1 MTSDALSSLSDSN
14 TRYIFQF
21 LEDAELYDLSMTSP
35 RMHKL
40 ALSVLLA
47 RRNIANPLDSAVIHL
62 GDQSN
67 TVQVLRIALFVPS
80 IKHLSIW
87 FSPGVPQ
94 WVWPPSPP
102 LTLEQLEATATDLF
116 REMVQL
122 RRLLKK
128 LKSIDGITLI
138 LPGSL
143 EWNLRNVNLERGST
157 SDVFSWSPI
166 LFCLQ
171 EILEKQCISFGVEAS
186 PVWMHAPLLPRPDN
200 ASGHRLLRKL
210 LKRRRAT
217 DMSALDGS
225 KYRPHKS
232 PVIHAGNH
240 ITTFSITTTLLFF
253 PGCAGWTFS
262 VLKRSPI
269 VTLHISGL
277 NISRSDWDQ
286 VASKLAGA
294 VPNLI
299 ELDFDDRQISPDCLM
314 WMLNRL
320 SRLTILTIGRHT
332 SVYPTRPRILPPFS
346 AWYLPEFRFLT
357 KLSAHTS
364 YVSLFLMR
372 RNPLSALTVL
382 TLPPTIIHRIITKHH
397 EPFYIHIPGIIRRL
411 RDINHGLSPLPVTIF
426 MDGKFP
432 MLSLHIDA
440 SLALD
445 PGVLDSLREITHLV
459 LEDFNSLTD
468 AQSLSRWLRLFPS
481 LRSVSWQDLDNER
494 AARANISHLAREISR
509 ACPKVE
515 AITAQGVRYNLSSI
529 FIPVEMLGKAVLTFC
544 DLPTEVLLCL
554 FDFLNAELFWL
565 SLVCRR
571 LHFLALPIF
580 LTRNFIADPCE
591 AAILDIG
598 AMYDP
603 DLVMRGLTVALFVPS
618 IKHLVS
624 DFPTPIQR
632 ATRLIRKLAT
642 VEKLSLDFAYNNY
655 RLEHVSW
662 DGAYQERRIWEA
674 CYSILSDLLNQVHA
688 KSCTSLT
695 VFGSPATSRSSV
707 MFIPI
712 PSTAHISSITT
723 LSVDVDRSADS
734 YSWWIFMALRHST
747 ITSLHLTVTD
757 STNLESI
764 AAASSALE
772 VLSIDGDHAPV
783 KGILEY
789 LAKCPR
795 VTTLT
800 LEPYLSRDALLA
812 NLEVEGPRLYF
823 DDLVDLAAPVS
834 YISYLFHAC
843 DHFPALERLRVFV
856 DRPHDVGWSLTSLIE
871 GVRERYPLLP
881 AITLEIMTPAY
892 TASFHRSLASTS
904 FLGGKWMH
912 AARHIVG
919 LGVQWHPDWSRP
931 GEMGVIDPDV
941 MPLLVNWFSLFKG
954 ARNISIQGCYMAPSD
969 SLVELGPLPTC
980 LFLYD
985 SSLMGFADAL
995 AAQGGQVRKLDVRR
1009 PPANDPFL
1017 VSKKSWD
1024 TDTLDWT
1031 FPHTNNLTH
1040 LTHLIGGSDVRA
1052 SILWDMFAALAKATG
1067 GTLQEFIGFTL
1078 CVQRDMPMRSPEVFR
1093 HLTVMRLFGWKCWYP
1108 IATVA
1113 PTVKAPPSLGAGS
1126 KVKVKETPFFGAVD
1140 ALSAA
1145 DLPGFGGSLK

>member
-47 RRNIANPLDSAVIHL
+47 RRNIANPLDSAVIRL

-94 WVWPPSPP
+94 WVWPPFPP
-102 LTLEQLEATATDLF
+102 LTLEQLEETATDLF

-128 LKSIDGITLI
+128 LKSVDEITLI

-166 LFCLQ
+166 LLCLQ

-186 PVWMHAPLLPRPDN
+186 PFWMHAPLLPRPDN
-200 ASGHRLLRKL
+200 TSGHRLLRKL

-217 DMSALDGS
+217 DMSALARWDGS

-232 PVIHAGNH
+232 PVIHASNH

-286 VASKLAGA
+286 VASKLASA
-294 VPNLI
+294 VPNLV

-320 SRLTILTIGRHT
+320 SRLTTLTIGRHM
-332 SVYPTRPRILPPFS
+332 SVYLTHPRIFPPFS
-346 AWYLPEFRFLT
+346 AWYLPEFRCLT

-372 RNPLSALTVL
+372 RNPLPALTVL
-382 TLPPTIIHRIITKHH
+382 TLPPIDIYDITTIDHK
-397 EPFYIHIPGIIRRL
+397 PFHIHIPGIIRRL
-411 RDINHGLSPLPVTIF
+411 RDINHGLSPLPMTIS
-426 MDGKFP
+426 MDGHFSV
-432 MLSLHIDA
+432 LSRHIDT
-440 SLALD
+440 SLGLD
-445 PGVLDSLREITHLV
+445 PGALDSLRGITHLV
-459 LEDFNSLTD
+459 LEGFNSFMD
-468 AQSLSRWLRLFPS
+468 AQCLSRWLRLFPS

-509 ACPKVE
+509 ACPTVE
-515 AITAQGVRYNLSSI
+515 VITAQGVRYNLASI
-529 FIPVEMLGKAVLTFC
+529 FIPVEMLGKAVLPFC
-544 DLPTEVLLCL
+544 DLPTEVLLL
-554 FDFLNAELFWL
+554 MFDFLNAELFWL

-591 AAILDIG
+591 VALLDIG

-603 DLVMRGLTVALFVPS
+603 DLVMRALTVALFVPS
-618 IKHLVS
+618 IKHLVFR
-624 DFPTPIQR
+624 FPNPVYIYQHLRSIQR

-642 VEKLSLDFAYNNY
+642 VEKISLDFAYNNY
-655 RLEHVSW
+655 RLGPVGQW
-662 DGAYQERRIWEA
+662 GGAYKGHRIWEA
-674 CYSILSDLLNQVHA
+674 CYSALSDLLNQVHA
-688 KSCTSLT
+688 KLCTSLT
-695 VFGSPATSRSSV
+695 VVGSPATGAPSV
-707 MFIPI
+707 VFIPI
-712 PSTAHISSITT
+712 PPTAHISSITT
-723 LSVDVDRSADS
+723 LSVDVDHSAAS
-734 YSWWIFMALRHST
+734 YSWWIFMALRHSP

-757 STNLESI
+757 STNLEYI

-772 VLSIDGDHAPV
+772 VLSIAGHYAPV

-800 LEPYLSRDALLA
+800 LGPALSRDASLA
-812 NLEVEGPRLYF
+812 TLEIEGPRLHL
-823 DDLVDLAAPVS
+823 DNLVDLAAPVS
-834 YISYLFHAC
+834 YSSYLFHAC
-843 DHFPALERLRVFV
+843 EHFPALERLRVFV
-856 DRPHDVGWSLTSLIE
+856 DGPEDVGWSLTSLIE
-871 GVRERYPLLP
+871 SVRERYPSLP

-892 TASFHRSLASTS
+892 TASVHRSLTSTS

-912 AARHIVG
+912 AARHIAG
-919 LGVQWHPDWSRP
+919 LAVQWHPDWFRP
-931 GEMGVIDPDV
+931 GATGLVDPDA

-954 ARNISIQGCYMAPSD
+954 ARNISIQGWDMTPSESD
-969 SLVELGPLPTC
+969 SLVELG
-980 LFLYD
+980 
-985 SSLMGFADAL
+985 
-995 AAQGGQVRKLDVRR
+995 K
-1009 PPANDPFL
+1009 
-1017 VSKKSWD
+1017 
-1024 TDTLDWT
+1024 
-1031 FPHTNNLTH
+1031 
-1040 LTHLIGGSDVRA
+1040 LIGHALPSVQVVQFKEH
-1052 SILWDMFAALAKATG
+1052 ILF
-1067 GTLQEFIGFTL
+1067 E
-1078 CVQRDMPMRSPEVFR
+1078 RSF
-1093 HLTVMRLFGWKCWYP
+1093 
-1108 IATVA
+1108 
-1113 PTVKAPPSLGAGS
+1113 PSML
-1126 KVKVKETPFFGAVD
+1126 V
-1140 ALSAA
+1140 L
-1145 DLPGFGGSLK
+1145 

>member
-80 IKHLSIW
+80 IKQLSIW
-87 FSPGVPQ
+87 FSPGVTQ
-94 WVWPPSPP
+94 WDLPPFPP
-102 LTLEQLEATATDLF
+102 LTVEQLEKTATDLF

-122 RRLLKK
+122 RRLLQK
-128 LKSIDGITLI
+128 LKSVDEITLI

-143 EWNLRNVNLERGST
+143 EWNLRDVNLERGST
-157 SDVFSWSPI
+157 SDVFSWSPV

-171 EILEKQCISFGVEAS
+171 EILAKQCISFGVEAS
-186 PVWMHAPLLPRPDN
+186 PFWMHALLPRPDN
-200 ASGHRLLRKL
+200 ASGHHLLRKL
-210 LKRRRAT
+210 LKRRRAM
-217 DMSALDGS
+217 DMSALARWDGS

-294 VPNLI
+294 VPNLV
-299 ELDFDDRQISPDCLM
+299 ELDFDDRQISSDCLM

-320 SRLTILTIGRHT
+320 SRLTTLTIGRYM
-332 SVYPTRPRILPPFS
+332 SVYLTHPRIFPPFS
-346 AWYLPEFRFLT
+346 AWYLPEFRCLT

-372 RNPLSALTVL
+372 RNPLPALTDL
-382 TLPPTIIHRIITKHH
+382 TLPPIDIHQIATTHH
-397 EPFYIHIPGIIRRL
+397 KPFYIHIPGIIRRL
-411 RDINHGLSPLPVTIF
+411 RDINHCLSPLPVTISLNYT
-426 MDGKFP
+426 FP
-432 MLSLHIDA
+432 MLSQHIDA

-445 PGVLDSLREITHLV
+445 PGALDSLREITHLV
-459 LEDFNSLTD
+459 LEGFNSFTD
-468 AQSLSRWLRLFPS
+468 AQCFSRWLRLFPS

-509 ACPKVE
+509 ACPAVE
-515 AITAQGVRYNLSSI
+515 VITAQGVRYNLASV
-529 FIPVEMLGKAVLTFC
+529 FMPVEMLGKSVLTLC
-544 DLPTEVLLCL
+544 DLPTEVLLL
-554 FDFLNAELFWL
+554 MFDFLNTGLFWL

-591 AAILDIG
+591 VAVLKIG

-603 DLVMRGLTVALFVPS
+603 DLVMRALTVALFVPS
-618 IKHLVS
+618 IKHLVFR
-624 DFPTPIQR
+624 FPNPEYIYQHLRNIQG

-642 VEKLSLDFAYNNY
+642 VEKLSLDFAYNTY
-655 RLEHVSW
+655 RLRDVSW
-662 DGAYQERRIWEA
+662 DGAYKERRIWEA
-674 CYSILSDLLNQVHA
+674 CYSALSDLLNDVHA

-695 VFGSPATSRSSV
+695 VVGSPATSDRS
-707 MFIPI
+707 MIFIPI
-712 PSTAHISSITT
+712 PPTAHTSSITT
-723 LSVDVDRSADS
+723 LSVDVDHSAAS
-734 YSWWIFMALRHST
+734 YSWWIFMALRHSP

-772 VLSIDGDHAPV
+772 VLSIDGDYAPA

-800 LEPYLSRDALLA
+800 LGPSLSRDASLA
-812 NLEVEGPRLYF
+812 NLEIEGPRLHF
-823 DDLVDLAAPVS
+823 DHLVDLAAPVS
-834 YISYLFHAC
+834 YSSYLFHAC
-843 DHFPALERLRVFV
+843 EHFPALECLRVFV
-856 DRPHDVGWSLTSLIE
+856 DGPEDVGWSLTSLIE
-871 GVRERYPLLP
+871 GVRERYPSLP
-881 AITLEIMTPAY
+881 AITLEIINLAY
-892 TASFHRSLASTS
+892 TDSVHRSLTSTS

-912 AARHIVG
+912 AARHIAG
-919 LGVQWHPDWSRP
+919 LAVQWHPGWFRP
-931 GEMGVIDPDV
+931 GATGLIDPDA

-954 ARNISIQGCYMAPSD
+954 ARNISIQGWDMTPSESD
-969 SLVELGPLPTC
+969 SLVELG
-980 LFLYD
+980 
-985 SSLMGFADAL
+985 
-995 AAQGGQVRKLDVRR
+995 K
-1009 PPANDPFL
+1009 
-1017 VSKKSWD
+1017 
-1024 TDTLDWT
+1024 
-1031 FPHTNNLTH
+1031 
-1040 LTHLIGGSDVRA
+1040 LIGHALPSVQVVQFQEH
-1052 SILWDMFAALAKATG
+1052 ILF
-1067 GTLQEFIGFTL
+1067 E
-1078 CVQRDMPMRSPEVFR
+1078 RSF
-1093 HLTVMRLFGWKCWYP
+1093 
-1108 IATVA
+1108 
-1113 PTVKAPPSLGAGS
+1113 PSML
-1126 KVKVKETPFFGAVD
+1126 V
-1140 ALSAA
+1140 L
-1145 DLPGFGGSLK
+1145 